1 MEYTRTVAVTRK
13 ARLEN
18 LMRAFCDKYPH
29 VLYWDIKESAIGH
42 NNFDLY
48 LKWTKNGFTTKR
60 ILPAGWS
67 LEVLQ
72 QFISDEIENIRPD
85 NGGVAGG

>member
-42 NNFDLY
+42 KNYDLY
-48 LKWTKNGFTTKR
+48 LKWSVDGVVIR
-60 ILPAGWS
+60 RVLPAGWS
-67 LEVLQ
+67 LEILQ
-72 QFISDEIENIRPD
+72 QFISDEIEKIKPS
-85 NGGVAGG
+85 